1 MNLTSQENTL
11 DNTAEELTTLIEE
24 VKSMI
29 GVIDGKFRWCNLIIP
44 DEFDSKQMN
53 FARAMYVFK
62 VQEYIHA
69 DLAKRQMR
77 FSLLLKQNKSTDM
90 PKKSED
96 ILTREDMKRQAEQI
110 VKYFNE
116 KDTDSSK
123 NKRKPISF
131 RKSFI

>member
-11 DNTAEELTTLIEE
+11 DNTAEELITLIEE

-53 FARAMYVFK
+53 FARAMYVYK

-69 DLAKRQMR
+69 DLAMRQMR

>member
-11 DNTAEELTTLIEE
+11 DNTAEELIALIEE

-69 DLAKRQMR
+69 DLAKKQMR

>member
-11 DNTAEELTTLIEE
+11 DNTAQELITLIEE

-69 DLAKRQMR
+69 DLTKRQMR

>member
-11 DNTAEELTTLIEE
+11 DNTAEELITLIEE

-77 FSLLLKQNKSTDM
+77 FSLFLKQNKSTDM

>member
-1 MNLTSQENTL
+1 MK
-11 DNTAEELTTLIEE
+11 LIEE
-24 VKSMI
+24 IKSMI

-44 DEFDSKQMN
+44 DEFDSKQLN
-53 FARAMYVFK
+53 FARAMYVYK
-62 VQEYIHA
+62 VQEYIQA
-69 DLAKRQMR
+69 DIMKRR
-77 FSLLLKQNKSTDM
+77 LKFSLLLKKNKSIEM
-90 PKKSED
+90 PKKSGED
-96 ILTREDMKRQAEQI
+96 ILTRDDMKRQAEII